1 MINLFIIVFLFIN
14 FAYKYMNNL
23 KRFED
28 MKRLFFI
35 IAALFMILQVAP
47 AFAQQQNPDEEK
59 SPEELAIEMAESLE
73 KDLNLDAT
81 QMFLVDSIFRHNYVA
96 MVDDI
101 NNMRK
106 MGVQDPR
113 NYKAVSDQWTEKN
126 LAALKKV
133 LTEQQ
138 YIRYLKMI
146 GKGKEYKK
154 DKDGN
159 YVLKKKKKS

>member
-1 MINLFIIVFLFIN
+1 
-14 FAYKYMNNL
+14 MNNL

-113 NYKAVSDQWTEKN
+113 NYKAVSDQWTDKN

>member
-1 MINLFIIVFLFIN
+1 
-14 FAYKYMNNL
+14 
-23 KRFED
+23 

-113 NYKAVSDQWTEKN
+113 NYKQSPTSGRRRT
-126 LAALKKV
+126 LRPLK
-133 LTEQQ
+133 
-138 YIRYLKMI
+138 RYLQSSSTYAI
-146 GKGKEYKK
+146 
-154 DKDGN
+154 
-159 YVLKKKKKS
+159 LR

>member
-1 MINLFIIVFLFIN
+1 
-14 FAYKYMNNL
+14 
-23 KRFED
+23 
-28 MKRLFFI
+28 
-35 IAALFMILQVAP
+35 
-47 AFAQQQNPDEEK
+47 
-59 SPEELAIEMAESLE
+59 MAESLE
-73 KDLNLDAT
+73 KDLKLDAT